1 MKKFPKFVLDVLP
14 TLKMGRYSVVLNG
27 ELWIGS
33 KETLF
38 TLAGSSCVALQLMIP
53 FVKLL
58 RFLKN
63 ILQNAGTFLCNMQ
76 IADVNLK

>member
-53 FVKLL
+53 FV
-58 RFLKN
+58 F
-63 ILQNAGTFLCNMQ
+63 
-76 IADVNLK
+76 D